1 MKHRLAMVGFGGM
14 AGWHYDLIQR
24 IDDLEVAGI
33 WDIKEERRTY
43 AEGKGIHVYKSE
55 EDLMADPT
63 VDIVLVATP
72 NDVHKGV
79 VIRAMEAGKNAV
91 SEKPVTLCS
100 ADLAEMRAAAE
111 KTGKFFTVHQ
121 NRRWDED
128 FLTVKN
134 IMAEG
139 KLVPEVSPVTG
150 DRKKSMAAAW
160 CLTGAYIFWIR
171 RCYYILA

>member
-100 ADLAEMRAAAE
+100 ADLAEMRAAA
-111 KTGKFFTVHQ
+111 
-121 NRRWDED
+121 
-128 FLTVKN
+128 
-134 IMAEG
+134 
-139 KLVPEVSPVTG
+139 
-150 DRKKSMAAAW
+150 
-160 CLTGAYIFWIR
+160 YIRIVVGMK
-171 RCYYILA
+171 IS

>member
-100 ADLAEMRAAAE
+100 ADLGC
-111 KTGKFFTVHQ
+111 GK
-121 NRRWDED
+121 
-128 FLTVKN
+128 
-134 IMAEG
+134 
-139 KLVPEVSPVTG
+139 
-150 DRKKSMAAAW
+150 DRQ
-160 CLTGAYIFWIR
+160 
-171 RCYYILA
+171 ILYRTSESSLG

>member
-100 ADLAEMRAAAE
+100 ADLAEMCANQIFQ
-111 KTGKFFTVHQ
+111 KF
-121 NRRWDED
+121 
-128 FLTVKN
+128 
-134 IMAEG
+134 I
-139 KLVPEVSPVTG
+139 SPVKG
-150 DRKKSMAAAW
+150 RKNLQ
-160 CLTGAYIFWIR
+160 CFFRQRFHIFFR
-171 RCYYILA
+171 LFQSV

>member
-72 NDVHKGV
+72 NDVHKGA
-79 VIRAMEAGKNAV
+79 RGCGKDRQILYRT
-91 SEKPVTLCS
+91 SESSL
-100 ADLAEMRAAAE
+100 
-111 KTGKFFTVHQ
+111 G
-121 NRRWDED
+121 
-128 FLTVKN
+128 
-134 IMAEG
+134 
-139 KLVPEVSPVTG
+139 
-150 DRKKSMAAAW
+150 
-160 CLTGAYIFWIR
+160 
-171 RCYYILA
+171 

>member
-63 VDIVLVATP
+63 T
-72 NDVHKGV
+72 
-79 VIRAMEAGKNAV
+79 M
-91 SEKPVTLCS
+91 
-100 ADLAEMRAAAE
+100 
-111 KTGKFFTVHQ
+111 
-121 NRRWDED
+121 
-128 FLTVKN
+128 KN
-134 IMAEG
+134 I
-139 KLVPEVSPVTG
+139 VT
-150 DRKKSMAAAW
+150 RW
-160 CLTGAYIFWIR
+160 
-171 RCYYILA
+171 LAISWATL

>member
-72 NDVHKGV
+72 NDVHKG
-79 VIRAMEAGKNAV
+79 RFREACNSLLCGSCRNARGCGKDRQILYRT
-91 SEKPVTLCS
+91 SESSL
-100 ADLAEMRAAAE
+100 
-111 KTGKFFTVHQ
+111 G
-121 NRRWDED
+121 
-128 FLTVKN
+128 
-134 IMAEG
+134 
-139 KLVPEVSPVTG
+139 
-150 DRKKSMAAAW
+150 
-160 CLTGAYIFWIR
+160 
-171 RCYYILA
+171 

>member
-91 SEKPVTLCS
+91 S
-100 ADLAEMRAAAE
+100 
-111 KTGKFFTVHQ
+111 
-121 NRRWDED
+121 
-128 FLTVKN
+128 
-134 IMAEG
+134 
-139 KLVPEVSPVTG
+139 
-150 DRKKSMAAAW
+150 DRKSVV
-160 CLTGAYIFWIR
+160 
-171 RCYYILA
+171 